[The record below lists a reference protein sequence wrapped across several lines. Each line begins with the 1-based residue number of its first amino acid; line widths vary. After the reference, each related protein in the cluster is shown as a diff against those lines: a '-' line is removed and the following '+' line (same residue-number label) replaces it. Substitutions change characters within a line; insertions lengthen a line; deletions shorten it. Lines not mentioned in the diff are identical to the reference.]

1 MAKQIVYAE
10 NSRQAILRG
19 VNQLADAVKVTLGPK
34 GRNVVLEK
42 KFGGPNIT
50 KDGVTVAKEI
60 ELKDPLENMGAQMV
74 REVASKTSDIAGD
87 GTTTATILAQA
98 IFREGVKA
106 VAAGANP
113 MALKRGIDKAV
124 EVAVAE
130 VKAMSKPVSG
140 DMIAQVGT
148 ISANSDHTIGDTIA
162 EAMKK
167 VGKDGV
173 ITVEESKTMATELHT
188 VDGMQFDRGYL
199 SPYFVTDA
207 DRMECVLEDPYI
219 LIHEKKI
226 SNMKDLLPLL
236 EQIARAGRPLLIIAE
251 AMKKVGKDGI
261 ITVEESK
268 TMATELQTVE
278 GMQFDRGYLSPY
290 FVTDADRMEVVLE
303 DPYILIHEKKI
314 SNKNDLLPLLEQI
327 ARAGR
332 PLLIIAEEV
341 DGEAL
346 ATLVVNKLRG
356 TLNACAVMAPGF
368 GDHRRAMLEDIA
380 ILTGGKAIFEETG
393 IKLEGVRLED
403 LGMAKRVTVDKDNT
417 TIVDSAGSSKAIE
430 GRIKQ
435 LRTQIDETTSDYDRE
450 KLQERLAKLA
460 GGVAVIKVGAATE
473 TEMKEKK
480 AHVEDA
486 LYAVRAAVE
495 EGIVPGGGVALMR
508 AAIALKDLKLP
519 GDEQLGVD
527 IIRRACEEPIR
538 QIAQNSGE
546 EGVIVMGKIRENSN
560 PDFGYNAQT
569 DKYEDLV
576 ESGIIDAAKVT
587 RSALQNAASIAGLML
602 TTEAMLCEIPEKDA
616 GPGRGG
622 LEGMDY

>member
-42 KFGGPNIT
+42 KFGGPTIT

-98 IFREGVKA
+98 IFREGVKH

-124 EVAVAE
+124 EMAIAE
-130 VKAMSKPVSG
+130 VKKMAKPVSG

-162 EAMKK
+162 EAMAK

-173 ITVEESKTMATELHT
+173 ITVEESKTML
-188 VDGMQFDRGYL
+188 
-199 SPYFVTDA
+199 
-207 DRMECVLEDPYI
+207 
-219 LIHEKKI
+219 
-226 SNMKDLLPLL
+226 
-236 EQIARAGRPLLIIAE
+236 
-251 AMKKVGKDGI
+251 
-261 ITVEESK
+261 
-268 TMATELQTVE
+268 TELQTVE

-290 FVTDADRMEVVLE
+290 FVTDADRMECVLE
-303 DPYILIHEKKI
+303 DPFILIHEKKI
-314 SNKNDLLPLLEQI
+314 SNMKDLLPVLEQV

-341 DGEAL
+341 EGEAL

-356 TLNACAVMAPGF
+356 TLNAAAVKAPGF
-368 GDHRRAMLEDIA
+368 GDRRKAMLEDIA
-380 ILTGGKAIFEETG
+380 ILTGGQALFEETG
-393 IKLEGVRLED
+393 IKLDSVQIAD
-403 LGMAKRVTVDKDNT
+403 LGRAKRVTIDKDNT
-417 TIVDSAGSSKAIE
+417 TIIDGAGVSGAIE

-480 AHVEDA
+480 ARVEDA
-486 LYAVRAAVE
+486 LHATRAAVE
-495 EGIVPGGGVALMR
+495 EGIVPGGGVALLR
-508 AAIALKDLKLP
+508 AGKVLAGLKLG
-519 GDEQLGVD
+519 GDEQIGVD
-527 IIRRACEEPIR
+527 IIRRACEEPVR
-538 QIAQNSGE
+538 QIVNNAGI
-546 EGVIVMGKIRENSN
+546 EGAIVLGKIRENDDYN
-560 PDFGYNAQT
+560 FGYNAQT
-569 DKYEDLV
+569 EVYEDLV
-576 ESGIIDAAKVT
+576 AAGVIDPAKVT

-602 TTEAMLCEIPEKDA
+602 TTEAMVCEIPEKKSAPA
-616 GPGRGG
+616 GGG
-622 LEGMDY
+622 HGPEGMDY